1 MGSDEAYRGDNVVCG
16 QNLNGRAGLAVCASR
31 AFYGGLDQKASGM
44 DRRVCCPIAS
54 ACISSVELRG
64 PVQQP
69 QTLLTALVPRD
80 RLRRWDSDMRGT
92 EYLRCFDRRRGR
104 SPLPSDGLGLIPT
117 RLRVHRRDRAGSL
130 AGC

>member
-1 MGSDEAYRGDNVVCG
+1 MGCDEAYRGDNVVCG
-16 QNLNGRAGLAVCASR
+16 QNRNGRAGLAVCASR

-69 QTLLTALVPRD
+69 QTPLTALVPRD
-80 RLRRWDSDMRGT
+80 RLRR
-92 EYLRCFDRRRGR
+92 
-104 SPLPSDGLGLIPT
+104 
-117 RLRVHRRDRAGSL
+117 
-130 AGC
+130 